1 MEHHSSTHYLMWS
14 EFPTT
19 MNHFRPPPFFEESLV
34 WPPRSYPCTF
44 CRRQFRSAQALGG
57 HMNVHRRDRAKLKQ
71 SPPPPKTP
79 PPINFRGEE
88 DGGRWANC
96 EETICKRHKFC
107 SGFSTIDQEIDLE
120 LRLGAPAVKLGHIL

>member
-1 MEHHSSTHYLMWS
+1 MWS
-14 EFPTT
+14 QFPTT
-19 MNHFRPPPFFEESLV
+19 MNHFRPPPFLEESLV

-71 SPPPPKTP
+71 SPPPPKSP
-79 PPINFRGEE
+79 PPIN
-88 DGGRWANC
+88 GGNC
-96 EETICKRHKFC
+96 EETNCKRHKLC
-107 SGFSTIDQEIDLE
+107 SSFSAKDQEIDLE